1 MPSKNALEAALR
13 DMMMEGFGQFKQ
25 MAINIGKMTDVG
37 EDDASWI
44 AEVFKADMVRTFG
57 ELANANMEVI
67 KAAIKK
73 QLATNGSKD
82 ETKKQLDVATP
93 QVRKRPANTL
103 ETQEH
108 TEKAPRR
115 ALLQESYL
123 QPARPARPAPARGYT
138 AQLRPARSKNVIV
151 IPDDDDDDEDD
162 EGDGVPAKVSG
173 NTPAKALAP
182 KKSRSQR
189 TSSQTI
195 NYNMVDYYEERGVPD
210 I

>member
-108 TEKAPRR
+108 TEKGKLNYTSILAQYLNLLLTLYLLFSPPPRPPSR
-115 ALLQESYL
+115 VLSPTGSSGSSGARTRLYRTTSACTLQECHSH
-123 QPARPARPAPARGYT
+123 
-138 AQLRPARSKNVIV
+138 
-151 IPDDDDDDEDD
+151 
-162 EGDGVPAKVSG
+162 
-173 NTPAKALAP
+173 
-182 KKSRSQR
+182 SR
-189 TSSQTI
+189 
-195 NYNMVDYYEERGVPD
+195 
-210 I
+210 